1 MTLIINGETKEFN
14 DSSSLQNIITDLQIE
29 NKVMAAAVNM
39 NIVKKDE
46 WSSFIPKN
54 DDKIELLQF
63 VGGGWFFMSREKG
76 NFAEKR
82 AISFLQD
89 LNFQIIEQNFYAKK
103 LGEIDIIAKKNEI
116 YHFCEV
122 KSAPDYETAINNL
135 TASKLSKIKRSVDY
149 YLQTKKLDVAFCI
162 DAIIIVDKDIT
173 FLENITI

>member
-1 MTLIINGETKEFN
+1 
-14 DSSSLQNIITDLQIE
+14 
-29 NKVMAAAVNM
+29 
-39 NIVKKDE
+39 
-46 WSSFIPKN
+46 
-54 DDKIELLQF
+54 
-63 VGGGWFFMSREKG
+63 MSREKG

-103 LGEIDIIAKKNEI
+103 LGEIDIIAKKNDT

-149 YLQTKKLDVAFCI
+149 YLQIKKLDVAFCI
-162 DAIIIVDKDIT
+162 DAIIVNDKEIN
-173 FLENITI
+173 FLENITL

>member
-162 DAIIIVDKDIT
+162 DAIIITEETIDFI
-173 FLENITI
+173 ENITI